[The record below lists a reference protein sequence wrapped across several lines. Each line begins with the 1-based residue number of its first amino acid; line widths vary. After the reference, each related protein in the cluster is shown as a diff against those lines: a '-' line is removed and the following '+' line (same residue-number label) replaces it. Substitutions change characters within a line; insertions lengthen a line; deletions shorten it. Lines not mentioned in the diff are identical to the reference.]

1 MAVYY
6 GKTVQ
11 EAIENGLKEMNLTED
26 KAEIKVIE
34 EPTKGFLGINARK
47 AKVEVEKKKTDGER
61 AVEFL
66 DGLFDLIGVTAK
78 CVLAEEDER
87 VVINLIAEKSSSL
100 IGYRGEVLD
109 ALQCLAGAVA
119 NTGREEYRRVVVDCE
134 DYREKREETLVSL
147 AQKLAAKAVRTGRK
161 VTLEPMNPYERRIL
175 HSALADSQEVKTQSE
190 GKEPNRYVAIIPNN
204 MKPYSPRNN
213 NGKNYGGKRKYGEE
227 TNDGYRRNNDRGY
240 RKYGDNSS
248 EGEKSENGYRREG
261 NGRNGYGSTRVY
273 NKDRKDYKRDS
284 APRQPRPK
292 TSGFGTFLGNSLKD
306 ASLKPQ
312 ETENPVSSDTEE

>member
-34 EPTKGFLGINARK
+34 EPTKGFLGINAKK
-47 AKVEVEKKKTDGER
+47 AKVEIEKKKTDGER

-66 DGLFDLIGVTAK
+66 DGLFDLIGITAK

-227 TNDGYRRNNDRGY
+227 TNEGYRRNNDRGY
-240 RKYGDNSS
+240 RKYGENPS
-248 EGEKSENGYRREG
+248 EGEKSENG
-261 NGRNGYGSTRVY
+261 
-273 NKDRKDYKRDS
+273 
-284 APRQPRPK
+284 
-292 TSGFGTFLGNSLKD
+292 
-306 ASLKPQ
+306 
-312 ETENPVSSDTEE
+312 